1 MTYAHTLRNDF
12 DEQRSKIH
20 RAMLFNQ
27 QVIHFVSNLHNFL
40 ALEVLETQYKKII
53 DKIPTVKSL
62 DELIQIH
69 KEFVNNIINQSLL
82 KVENNPIYKKI
93 LHIFDLIINF
103 RTVLDV
109 LTALLLENLFKG
121 TQTYLDDDNSYLNKQ
136 QYSRETFNQIK
147 ALFNEFQTEVN
158 ELINSIEY
166 SGKGNMKFLRMKLD
180 YNEYYS
186 VLEKERD
193 LKQEK
198 EMMNKALREENE
210 RRRLQEEENNRRND
224 DDDDGGNDDGNY
236 GGSVGGE
243 FREDPSGLDY
253 YRFPNNYNLCI
264 SNDNMNMISNNN
276 INVTGNMDVSNNIN
290 NVNDNDMQGEE
301 EIGDDNDNN
310 HEDDNNENDND
321 DDDNDE
327 EINTNFNKK
336 TYEVLNYS
344 NQRKRNENEDQKYQL
359 TNENK
364 SNMNIYSRDEIN
376 NNEEGEGEEDEDN
389 DNDNDYNDNNNNSN
403 NE

>member
-1 MTYAHTLRNDF
+1 MSLVGPRPEMPKYVEKFRDTVPLYMIKHYVKPGITGLAQIKGLRGDTSL
-12 DEQRSKIH
+12 EERI
-20 RAMLFNQ
+20 Q
-27 QVIHFVSNLHNFL
+27 QDIYYIENWSVW
-40 ALEVLETQYKKII
+40 
-53 DKIPTVKSL
+53 L
-62 DELIQIH
+62 DIGI
-69 KEFVNNIINQSLL
+69 LL
-82 KVENNPIYKKI
+82 KTPFKAFNKYEQYVEKPEDRQNTLMNKIGAKLGYIETGERTKNKNQKI
-93 LHIFDLIINF
+93 LYAAS
-103 RTVLDV
+103 
-109 LTALLLENLFKG
+109 TASHLQRFHMP
-121 TQTYLDDDNSYLNKQ
+121 Y
-136 QYSRETFNQIK
+136 
-147 ALFNEFQTEVN
+147 
-158 ELINSIEY
+158 IE
-166 SGKGNMKFLRMKLD
+166 
-180 YNEYYS
+180 
-186 VLEKERD
+186 
-193 LKQEK
+193 
-198 EMMNKALREENE
+198 ALREENE
-210 RRRLQEEENNRRND
+210 RRRLQEEENNRRNDD

-376 NNEEGEGEEDEDN
+376 NNEEGEEDEDN